1 MHISYKS
8 IKIPTGPTKHEQLL
22 LLLLY
27 LVTGDG
33 QLMQKTYPLPPHQLA
48 VSE

>member
-1 MHISYKS
+1 MHLSNNS

-22 LLLLY
+22 LLLFY
-27 LVTGDG
+27 LDTGDG
-33 QLMQKTYPLPPHQLA
+33 QLIQKTYPLPEHQLA